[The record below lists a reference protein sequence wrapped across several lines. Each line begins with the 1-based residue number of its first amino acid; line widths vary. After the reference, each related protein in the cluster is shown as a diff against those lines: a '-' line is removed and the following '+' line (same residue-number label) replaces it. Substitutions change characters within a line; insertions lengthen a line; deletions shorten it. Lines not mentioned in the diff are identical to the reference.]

1 MLSLRSSPRPSP
13 STSSRI
19 LITLTY
25 IYTLYIIYDIY
36 NNGFPSKGGRPV
48 PDIVQQY
55 QSVGL
60 YLSADTWNS
69 LRGYELKKTPL
80 KYAHLLLG
88 DCWSHLVGASLL
100 LYHSISTS
108 LDLLYLTLSPS
119 KICWC
124 NVSEKQPVYRS
135 VSSKAFNTIC
145 DYYAMFEVLTFLVV
159 RDNRGESMGTII
171 ADIFL
176 KRASF
181 QYEMSYCQACW
192 SFQLAYM

>member
-69 LRGYELKKTPL
+69 LRGYELKKNTL
-80 KYAHLLLG
+80 KICSPPPRRLLTSSCRG
-88 DCWSHLVGASLL
+88 SLL

-124 NVSEKQPVYRS
+124 KVSEKQPVYRS

-159 RDNRGESMGTII
+159 RDNRGELMGTII

-181 QYEMSYCQACW
+181 QYEMSYCQAC
-192 SFQLAYM
+192 

>member
-1 MLSLRSSPRPSP
+1 M
-13 STSSRI
+13 
-19 LITLTY
+19 
-25 IYTLYIIYDIY
+25 
-36 NNGFPSKGGRPV
+36 
-48 PDIVQQY
+48 
-55 QSVGL
+55 
-60 YLSADTWNS
+60 
-69 LRGYELKKTPL
+69 
-80 KYAHLLLG
+80 
-88 DCWSHLVGASLL
+88 

-119 KICWC
+119 KIFWC

-181 QYEMSYCQACW
+181 QYEMSYCQAC
-192 SFQLAYM
+192 